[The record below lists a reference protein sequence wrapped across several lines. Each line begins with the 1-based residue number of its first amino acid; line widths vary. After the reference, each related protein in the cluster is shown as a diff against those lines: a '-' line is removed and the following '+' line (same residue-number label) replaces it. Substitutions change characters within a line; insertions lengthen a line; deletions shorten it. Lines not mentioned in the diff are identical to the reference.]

1 MLADL
6 AQRCRLRDE
15 PSSAFGVG
23 DVKARVAAG
32 DKPLVVERSGE
43 TEWKVVEPARG
54 NTKDGRVAS
63 LLVTLRGLKWKEI
76 AAKGPDDGAKW
87 GLDKPALEVTL
98 FKEGGAEL
106 ATLLVGRTD
115 GAVTYVKLK
124 AEPAIFA
131 VSSKDVDDLR
141 RARTDIPS

>member
-1 MLADL
+1 MALKSGDKAPQFEALSTDGQVIRL
-6 AQRCRLRDE
+6 TDYRGKKLVLYFYPMDDTPGCTAQACSLRD
-15 PSSAFGVG
+15 F
-23 DVKARVAAG
+23 
-32 DKPLVVERSGE
+32 
-43 TEWKVVEPARG
+43 
-54 NTKDGRVAS
+54 N
-63 LLVTLRGLKWKEI
+63 KEI
-76 AAKGPDDGAKW
+76 AAKGPEDAARW
-87 GLDKPALEVTL
+87 GLDRPEVELTL
-98 FKEGGAEL
+98 FKDGAAEL